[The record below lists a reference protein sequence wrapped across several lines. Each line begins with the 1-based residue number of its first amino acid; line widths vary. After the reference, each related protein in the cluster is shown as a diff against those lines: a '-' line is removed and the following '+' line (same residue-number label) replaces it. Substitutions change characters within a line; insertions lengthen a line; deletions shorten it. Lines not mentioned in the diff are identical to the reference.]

1 MLIMNVLVYDTSKE
15 EQNIDTKP
23 RITAAQPFSGSGLLS
38 EKEGQVSGKFN
49 VYYTFYKERSKVYTY
64 FHIVELL

>member
-1 MLIMNVLVYDTSKE
+1 MDVLAYDTSKE

-23 RITAAQPFSGSGLLS
+23 RITAAQPFLGSGLFS

-49 VYYTFYKERSKVYTY
+49 LYYTFYKERSKADTY
-64 FHIVELL
+64 FHIVELGL